1 MCGENLISRPPYYVH
16 KWYIYIYLK
25 NVVPSSANVELQP
38 AFFFLLSQ
46 KLELIKPGP
55 LASALELQCVSS
67 AAFVL
72 LSLLFHFSKAS
83 RRCCGMLA
91 QTIRY
96 LAVYYTWVHSMLQ
109 EWYSKRDSLTALLNK
124 MGHILPTLYLYR
136 VADQWYWWDSNSL
149 SN

>member
-1 MCGENLISRPPYYVH
+1 MWFLLLQKSSCNL
-16 KWYIYIYLK
+16 L
-25 NVVPSSANVELQP
+25 
-38 AFFFLLSQ
+38 FLLSQ

-91 QTIRY
+91 QIRF
-96 LAVYYTWVHSMLQ
+96 Q
-109 EWYSKRDSLTALLNK
+109 ET
-124 MGHILPTLYLYR
+124 
-136 VADQWYWWDSNSL
+136 V
-149 SN
+149 